1 MRYIIDHA
9 TVEKLALHFKNP
21 DAQQLVDA
29 AEDVDPQAQAVE
41 SILKKYGAFEKA
53 ALYIT
58 SIAAIS
64 YMLSVKGEE
73 HWMMAAQQASSDPA
87 VDLLKFVSFS
97 PSINFSREARL
108 KRIER
113 LLEYENFFYSR
124 IDQYLADLSM
134 LRSDLASILKA
145 DKDSKTVVFSVK
157 MFYYSAR
164 KAGIN
169 VKVPLEIPLP
179 VDRRICLISLLSGV
193 IRGGAPALRDARV
206 LLANAPSLVRQA
218 WDIVGRE
225 SGIPPLRID
234 ALLWLLGGCYEK
246 HGGAEQALEMASRM
260 LSPKSPRAFLALR
273 LLLGLK

>member
-1 MRYIIDHA
+1 MRYVIDHA
-9 TVEKLALHFKNP
+9 TVKKLALYFKDP
-21 DAQQLVDA
+21 GTQQLIDV
-29 AEDVDPQAQAVE
+29 AEEVDPQAQMVE
-41 SILKKYGAFEKA
+41 SILEKYGAFEKA

-58 SIAAIS
+58 GIAAIS

-73 HWMMAAQQASSDPA
+73 HWMIAAQQASSDPA
-87 VDLLKFVSFS
+87 VDLLKFASFS
-97 PSINFSREARL
+97 PSVNFNRGARL

-113 LLEYENFFYSR
+113 LLGYEHFFYSR
-124 IDQYLADLSM
+124 ISQYLADLNM

-145 DKDSKTVVFSVK
+145 DKDAKTVVFAVK

-179 VDRRICLISLLSGV
+179 VDRRICLISLLSG
-193 IRGGAPALRDARV
+193 IIKGGAPTLRDART
-206 LLANAPSLVRQA
+206 LLMNASGLVRQA
-218 WDIVGRE
+218 WDTVGRE

-246 HGGAEQALEMASRM
+246 KRGAEQALEIASSM